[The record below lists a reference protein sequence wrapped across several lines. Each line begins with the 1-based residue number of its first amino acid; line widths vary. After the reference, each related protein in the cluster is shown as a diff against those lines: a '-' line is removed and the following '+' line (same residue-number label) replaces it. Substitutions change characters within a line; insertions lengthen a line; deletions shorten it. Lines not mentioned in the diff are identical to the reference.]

1 MAKYYAVYKGK
12 SGIPKILTSWD
23 ECKAEVIG
31 CKGAIYKSFKTKA
44 EADEYL
50 KINCEGK
57 VQVKK
62 KSSSEDVSH
71 TDIEGLSIYVDGSF
85 SLEKGNFSYGLIAID
100 NGKEVYE
107 TCGIGEDED
116 AVALRNVAG
125 EVLGSLK
132 AVEYALNNNYKEVTI
147 FYDYQG
153 IECWALGTWK
163 RNKHLTQ
170 EYHKIMQEYMNRIK
184 INFVKVKGHSGNKYN
199 DIVDKL
205 AKKALGIIS

>member
-12 SGIPKILTSWD
+12 SGVPKILTSWD

-44 EADEYL
+44 EADEFL
-50 KINCEGK
+50 KLNSEGK

-62 KSSSEDVSH
+62 KSESVSH
-71 TDIEGLSIYVDGSF
+71 TDIDGLSIYVDGSF
-85 SLEKGNFSYGLIAID
+85 SLEKGNFSYGLIAIED
-100 NGKEVYE
+100 GKEVYE
-107 TCGIGEDED
+107 DYGIGQDED
-116 AVALRNVAG
+116 AIALRNVAG

-132 AVEYALNNNYKEVTI
+132 AVEYALDNDYKEVTI

-163 RNKHLTQ
+163 RNKYLTQ
-170 EYHKIMQEYMNRIK
+170 EYHRIMQEYMKEIK
-184 INFVKVKGHSGNKYN
+184 VNFVKVKGHSGDKYN
-199 DIVDKL
+199 DVVDKL

>member
-12 SGIPKILTSWD
+12 SGVPKILTSWD

-31 CKGAIYKSFKTKA
+31 CKGAVYKSFKTKIEA
-44 EADEYL
+44 EEYL
-50 KINCEGK
+50 KLNSEGK

-62 KSSSEDVSH
+62 KSEEISH
-71 TDIEGLSIYVDGSF
+71 KDIQGLSVYVDGSF
-85 SLEKGNFSYGLIAID
+85 SVEKGNFSYGLIAID
-100 NGKEVYE
+100 NGEEVYE
-107 TCGIGEDED
+107 TYGVGEDED

-125 EVLGSLK
+125 EIMGSLK
-132 AVEYALNNNYKEVTI
+132 AVEYASNNSYKEVTI

-170 EYHKIMQEYMNRIK
+170 DYHRIMQEYMKKIR

-199 DIVDKL
+199 DVVDKL

>member
-12 SGIPKILTSWD
+12 SGVPKILTTWD

-31 CKGAIYKSFKTKA
+31 FKGAIYKSFKTKA

-50 KINCEGK
+50 KFNAEGRA
-57 VQVKK
+57 QVKTVNK
-62 KSSSEDVSH
+62 ENKISH
-71 TDIEGLSIYVDGSF
+71 EDIEELSVYVDGSF
-85 SLEKGNFSYGLIAID
+85 SLEKGNFSYGLIALY
-100 NGKEVYE
+100 NGEEVYE
-107 TCGIGEDED
+107 TCGAGEDED
-116 AVALRNVAG
+116 AAALRNVAG
-125 EVLGSLK
+125 EVLGALK
-132 AVEYALNNNYKEVTI
+132 AVEYALDNNYEKVTI

-170 EYHKIMQEYMNRIK
+170 EYHRVMQEYMKKIK
-184 INFVKVKGHSGNKYN
+184 VNFVKVKGHSGDKYN
-199 DIVDKL
+199 EVVDKL

>member
-12 SGIPKILTSWD
+12 SGVPKILTTWD

-31 CKGAIYKSFKTKA
+31 FKGAIYKSFKTKA

-50 KINCEGK
+50 KLNAEGRA
-57 VQVKK
+57 QVKTVNK
-62 KSSSEDVSH
+62 ENKISH
-71 TDIEGLSIYVDGSF
+71 EDIEELSVYVDGSF
-85 SLEKGNFSYGLIAID
+85 SLEKGNFSYGLIALY
-100 NGKEVYE
+100 NGEEVYE
-107 TCGIGEDED
+107 TCGAGEDED
-116 AVALRNVAG
+116 AAALRNVAG
-125 EVLGSLK
+125 EVLGALK
-132 AVEYALNNNYKEVTI
+132 AVEYALDNNYEKVTI

-170 EYHKIMQEYMNRIK
+170 EYHRVMQEYMKKIK
-184 INFVKVKGHSGNKYN
+184 VNFVKVKGHSGDKYN
-199 DIVDKL
+199 EVVDKL